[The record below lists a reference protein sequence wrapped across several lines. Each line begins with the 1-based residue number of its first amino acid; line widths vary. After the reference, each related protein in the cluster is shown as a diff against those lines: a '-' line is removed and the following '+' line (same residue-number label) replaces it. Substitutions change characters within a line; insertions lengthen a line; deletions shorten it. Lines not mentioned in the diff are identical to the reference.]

1 MRTNKYDT
9 TFPAPAPEK
18 IPYPSCMI
26 ELHNIY
32 SLMRI
37 HEHIPDIET
46 LAMEMQALADINRVR
61 ILHLL
66 LLVDELC
73 VCDIERVLAV
83 PQARVSRHLTILRNS
98 GWVAARRD
106 GRWMHYRIT
115 DDEPRKRDL
124 ARLFRKH
131 WAGVPDLAADR
142 DRLQAPA
149 LVCCDA
155 EAG

>member
-1 MRTNKYDT
+1 
-9 TFPAPAPEK
+9 
-18 IPYPSCMI
+18 
-26 ELHNIY
+26 
-32 SLMRI
+32 MRI
-37 HEHIPDIET
+37 HEYTDDVDT
-46 LAMEMQALADINRVR
+46 LAAEMQALADVNRLR

-66 LLVDELC
+66 LQEKELC

-106 GRWMHYRIT
+106 GRWMHYRLT
-115 DDEPRKRDL
+115 DDVPRKRDL

-131 WAGVPDLAADR
+131 WAGLPAFTADR
-142 DRLQAPA
+142 DRLRLPA
-149 LVCCDA
+149 IVCCDT